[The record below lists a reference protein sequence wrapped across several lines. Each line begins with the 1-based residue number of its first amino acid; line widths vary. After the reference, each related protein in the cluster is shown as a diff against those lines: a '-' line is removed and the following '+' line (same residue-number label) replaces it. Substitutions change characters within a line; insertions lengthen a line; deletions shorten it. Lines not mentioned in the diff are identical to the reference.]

1 MSAIEQQVNE
11 CPICM
16 ECIELNKNCVTTECG
31 HHFHANC
38 LMTSI
43 AHNGFGCPYCR
54 TQMAAE
60 PTDDESTEYESV
72 DEEDIVDPLE
82 DNDMLRGF
90 RFFFNNIEGYEHDPD
105 DVEEEQANEEIER
118 QERQQYEDYLAQ
130 REVDPNIPTIGY
142 IADKLKDNNVL
153 YSDLVTAMLL
163 GHEEF
168 NDREDTHREDDRI
181 FGLIR
186 IIISNYDPNRVEE
199 RPMPPVPPATIANQE
214 QGKKVYPQNF
224 ESCIDI
230 FV

>member
-54 TQMAAE
+54 TQMANE
-60 PTDDESTEYESV
+60 PADDESTEYESV
-72 DEEDIVDPLE
+72 DEEDVVDPLE

-118 QERQQYEDYLAQ
+118 QERAEAQ
-130 REVDPNIPTIGY
+130 EVDPNIPSIGY
-142 IADKLKDNNVL
+142 IADKLKDNNVF

-163 GHEEF
+163 GHDEF
-168 NDREDTHREDDRI
+168 DGRADPNREDDRI

-199 RPMPPVPPATIANQE
+199 RPVPPVPPAPIANQE